1 MKRITSWL
9 ATAFAIAATLTPF
22 SGTHAATVH
31 LADIVPNPVAVNDF
45 ELAPA
50 FRATTWA
57 QQGVRATQVDGS
69 GAADAIWLDSGLGL
83 GNRSWYPNGG
93 DEGWTRLTLD
103 SGENFDAVSF
113 FGGSGWNA
121 PPQTMYFELADDGV
135 VVLSGTL
142 ATSFAGSWYG
152 FAGGDFDEVRLRAS
166 GGQVSSLS
174 DCPIG
179 PPGPNNGC
187 NTAWVDEIRVGA
199 ANIVPEPGSG
209 LLAASAL
216 LMLLPLSSRRRSAVA
231 QR

>member
-1 MKRITSWL
+1 MKRITSRL
-9 ATAFAIAATLTPF
+9 ATAITLAATLAPF

-83 GNRSWYPNGG
+83 GNRSWFANGG

-113 FGGSGWNA
+113 FGGSGWLQ
-121 PPQTMYFELADDGV
+121 PPQTMYFELADEGV

-142 ATSFAGSWYG
+142 ATTFAGSWYG

-187 NTAWVDEIRVGA
+187 NLAWVDEIRVGA

-216 LMLLPLSSRRRSAVA
+216 LMLLRGAGRRKRA
-231 QR
+231 